1 MSADTKMKEE
11 KVTPTTAQLRAETR
25 SLPPGWVVAWSERAM
40 RRYWFRAQQSDASG
54 DKEIT
59 QWHAPGSKEE
69 AKEKAE
75 AEEKEKEGDRVA
87 AEEAAAATNKK
98 RRAGLGFGADDEQQQ
113 PKQARVQQQQ
123 QQQQQQAAP
132 VMRFVSAGG
141 AAANTPAA
149 TAAASAAAAASSS
162 SASAWSSVSSLE
174 ILPSDPKRI
183 ESASRPFS
191 NVSNP
196 PVFVSSLAAVAALT
210 EHGGFKKSEWR
221 SHTNTAPIRDRRRS
235 FRRREANR
243 IAIAADS

>member
-1 MSADTKMKEE
+1 M
-11 KVTPTTAQLRAETR
+11 TPTNAQLRAETR
-25 SLPPGWVVAWSERAM
+25 SLPPGWVVAWSQRAQ
-40 RRYWFRAQQSDASG
+40 RRYWFRAAREGDASG

-75 AEEKEKEGDRVA
+75 AEEKEKERDRVA
-87 AEEAAAATNKK
+87 AEEATAATNKK
-98 RRAGLGFGADDEQQQ
+98 RRAGLGFGADDSQQQ

-123 QQQQQQAAP
+123 QQQQAAP
-132 VMRFVSAGG
+132 IMRFVSAGG

-149 TAAASAAAAASSS
+149 TAAASAAAAAAAASSS
-162 SASAWSSVSSLE
+162 TSAWSSVSSLE

-221 SHTNTAPIRDRRRS
+221 SHRNTAPIRDRRRQI
-235 FRRREANR
+235 RRRER
-243 IAIAADS
+243 ADRSAVAVDS

>member
-11 KVTPTTAQLRAETR
+11 KVAPTVAQLRAETR
-25 SLPPGWVVAWSERAM
+25 SLPPGWVVAWSERAQ
-40 RRYWFRAQQSDASG
+40 RRYWFRAARDGSD

-59 QWHAPGSKEE
+59 QWHAPGSEEE
-69 AKEKAE
+69 AKAKTE
-75 AEEKEKEGDRVA
+75 AEEKEKERDRVA

-98 RRAGLGFGADDEQQQ
+98 RRAGLGFGADDDQQQ
-113 PKQARVQQQQ
+113 AKQARVQ

-149 TAAASAAAAASSS
+149 TAAASSST
-162 SASAWSSVSSLE
+162 SAWSSVSSLE

-221 SHTNTAPIRDRRRS
+221 SHTKTAPRRDRRRQI
-235 FRRREANR
+235 RRRERR
-243 IAIAADS
+243 IAVLVAVDS